1 MRVKL
6 GVANSARLTLCVLRP
21 LQSLLLNLAKLC
33 EANFAHNKCR
43 RAYFA
48 GLLCEVTLHGRNVAE
63 IALQC
68 LLCFSFYWQAL
79 RVNVARLPLPALT
92 LGKSTL
98 QGLLCEVK
106 SHSKSLG
113 DLTTRG

>member
-6 GVANSARLTLCVLRP
+6 GDANSARLILCVLRP
-21 LQSLLLNLAKLC
+21 LQSLLLNLIKLC
-33 EANFAHNKCR
+33 EANFAHKKCR

-68 LLCFSFYWQAL
+68 LLCFYFYWQAL
-79 RVNVARLPLPALT
+79 RVNVARLTSPALT
-92 LGKSTL
+92 LGEPTS
-98 QGLLCEVK
+98 QGLLCGVH
-106 SHSKSLG
+106 SHSESLG
-113 DLTTRG
+113 DLTT